1 MKSIEKLRNSKPVI
15 LPSMLMCDFTNIKQ
29 ECDRLADAG
38 AQAIHLDVMDGVF
51 VPNMTYGIPIVEA
64 FRKSTDMFLD
74 VHLMVSNP
82 EFWVGPMADA
92 GADSF
97 TFHVEATK
105 DPKSLIAS
113 IRSASR
119 PMKVGVSIKPGT
131 PIESI
136 LDFAGDCDILLVM
149 TVEPGFGGQSFMP
162 EMMSKVQKLRELF
175 PTKDIE
181 VDGGLKATTIDE
193 AATAG
198 ANMIV
203 AGSAVFKAADRSKA
217 IAELRRSVEKYGNGK
232 EGAL

>member
-1 MKSIEKLRNSKPVI
+1 MPHSCKAKIGPSLLACDLSKMAQESADV
-15 LPSMLMCDFTNIKQ
+15 LKCGADF
-29 ECDRLADAG
+29 L
-38 AQAIHLDVMDGVF
+38 HVDVMDGHF
-51 VPNMTYGIPIVEA
+51 VPNLSWGPPVI
-64 FRKSTDMFLD
+64 KSLRANTDAFLD